1 MRAPGEAAH
10 LIRSAAV
17 IDLVVQA
24 PAIGTAALKSI
35 VALAGARG
43 LLEIDGG
50 AQEAFRLPRI
60 QSRSGV
66 AEFCESAQFDYA
78 FVRDDWTRD
87 RVRVVALDMDST
99 LITIECIDEI
109 ADFLGIKAQVAAT
122 AASAMRG
129 EIEFRES
136 LARRLAL
143 LAGAPASVLERVYAE
158 RLSLSPGAQRM
169 LAGFKDAGARTL
181 LVSSGFTFFTDRLRS
196 SLGFDEALGNV
207 LEIDGGV
214 LTGRLA
220 GAIVDERAKAERV
233 ASMRTRYANGG
244 GLVVVIGD
252 GANDVA
258 MLEHADVSVA
268 YRAKPVVRERASCA
282 VNHCGLDAV
291 LNLFA

>member
-1 MRAPGEAAH
+1 
-10 LIRSAAV
+10 V
-17 IDLVVQA
+17 TDLVVQA
-24 PAIGTAALKSI
+24 PTIETAQLKSI

-50 AQEAFRLPRI
+50 EQQAYRLPRI

-66 AEFCESAQFDYA
+66 AEFCIAAQLDHA
-78 FVRDDWTRD
+78 FVPENWTRD

-109 ADFLGIKAQVAAT
+109 ADFLGIKVQVAAIT
-122 AASAMRG
+122 ASAMRG

-136 LARRLAL
+136 LVRRVAL
-143 LAGAPASVLERVYAE
+143 LAGVPASVLERVYVE
-158 RLSLSPGAQRM
+158 RVRLSPGAERM
-169 LAGFKDAGARTL
+169 LAGFKAVGARTM

-196 SLGFDEALGNV
+196 RLDFDESIGNV
-207 LEIDGGV
+207 LEIADGV
-214 LTGRLA
+214 LTGRIC
-220 GAIVDERAKAERV
+220 GAIVDQRTKAHRV
-233 ASMRTRYANGG
+233 AAMRARQARD

-258 MLEHADVSVA
+258 MLEQADLSIA
-268 YRAKPVVRERASCA
+268 YRAKPIVRERASCV